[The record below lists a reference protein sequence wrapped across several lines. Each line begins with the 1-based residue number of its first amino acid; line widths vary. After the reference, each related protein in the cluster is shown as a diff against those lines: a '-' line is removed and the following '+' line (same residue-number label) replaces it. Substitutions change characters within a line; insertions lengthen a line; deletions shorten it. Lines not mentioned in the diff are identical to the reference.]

1 MSSREKAKMVI
12 HTHRS
17 RCGEGRRRPAQ
28 GACGR
33 HTLRESKAR
42 GPPRPGASVAT
53 PSLPACAITESSF
66 ISTAGQDAPRG
77 RGSWAHAPCR
87 NNQTLSA
94 GRPRVA
100 PRSCP
105 PSARALGT
113 PSPCHTDGRGPS
125 TPGKERRTTPLPA
138 KVHAPTAVPRG
149 CGAAPCTRFLTS
161 LLSVRDPP
169 HPACPGPAGG
179 HLVGPAA

>member
-1 MSSREKAKMVI
+1 M
-12 HTHRS
+12 
-17 RCGEGRRRPAQ
+17 GRGGGAQRRAPV
-28 GACGR
+28 GDTPSGR
-33 HTLRESKAR
+33 ARPGDPR
-42 GPPRPGASVAT
+42 GPELPVAT

-94 GRPRVA
+94 GRPRVPPRVA